1 MQFNRKTIMLQHE
14 EKRALTIYLIFFYI
28 TLILFDMVYYFLYKN
43 SVVPT
48 GYSNNLGYV
57 NYIVYLGLLILAF
70 YLLKKGKQT
79 VIKYIYVISYFS
91 LAIIY
96 DCIVFIKEPSLYA
109 SGNAAEI
116 VLVMFSPIFIN
127 KRFFWVASIGAF
139 LRYIVVGIII
149 QTSLVIIPIVIIFVF
164 SLIGYIL
171 LTRFYSYIEA
181 LTETHEKLRDKEKLA
196 FVGQMATTIGHE
208 IRNPLASLKGFTQL
222 QREKHKEDEQ
232 HFSIMEQEID
242 RIDSILNDLLV
253 IGKPRQLNV
262 KQTNLIDLIN
272 YVISITN
279 QSERG
284 KHSVIDMNI
293 DQSFPIIECDPKQ
306 MKQVFLNLV
315 KNGLESMGSGGRL
328 TINGSRT
335 TNSTV
340 SIRICDEGCGISE
353 DAKKKLFEPF
363 FTTKDYGT
371 GLGLM
376 VSRKIIEDHQG
387 MICISSTEGKGTIV
401 EITLPIFQ

>member
-1 MQFNRKTIMLQHE
+1 MIDLKHNFLLLHE
-14 EKRALTIYLIFFYI
+14 EKKALRLY
-28 TLILFDMVYYFLYKN
+28 LILFYTVLVLYDLFYYYIYPIFAPHAKFGLVSALGFWLHLIMGGLLPVLYYLNKIDR
-43 SVVPT
+43 
-48 GYSNNLGYV
+48 L
-57 NYIVYLGLLILAF
+57 YIV
-70 YLLKKGKQT
+70 
-79 VIKYIYVISYFS
+79 KYIYVLTYFVLS
-91 LAIIY
+91 TIDDVLTYLGRTTEI
-96 DCIVFIKEPSLYA
+96 FQ

-116 VLVMFSPIFIN
+116 TLLLFSPIFIN
-127 KRFFWVASIGAF
+127 KRFFLAVSTCITIK
-139 LRYIVVGIII
+139 Y
-149 QTSLVIIPIVIIFVF
+149 T
-164 SLIGYIL
+164 LIGLLLGNGIVLSPIILIGIFAIIAYIL

-196 FVGQMATTIGHE
+196 FVGQMATTIEHE

-232 HFSIMEQEID
+232 HFLIMEQEID

-284 KHSVIDMNI
+284 KQSVIDLTM

-306 MKQVFLNLV
+306 MKQVILNLI
-315 KNGLESMGSGGRL
+315 KNELESMANGGRL
-328 TINGSRT
+328 TIIGGRI
-335 TNSTV
+335 TNDKV
-340 SIRICDEGCGISE
+340 SIRISDEGCGISE
-353 DAKKKLFEPF
+353 AAKKKLFEPF

-401 EITLPIFQ
+401 E